1 MNRRLTKAFIGAL
14 SFAAALSTAVVC
26 NASDAQA
33 KKASVKKVTASAP
46 SGKKVYVAKGKK
58 VKITTIVKVKPNKK
72 ANKKVT
78 YKSANKKIATVSA
91 KGVVKGVKAGKTKI
105 TITSK
110 KNKKKKTVLKF
121 YVKKAA
127 VKKLKIKRFPHCQL
141 TINIIPIIVAEST
154 DTNAPAI
161 IAGKP
166 KRVISSLFSG
176 ANTPIPPS
184 KIPIDEILA
193 KPHKI

>member
-58 VKITTIVKVKPNKK
+58 VKITTTVKVKPNKK

-91 KGVVKGVKAGKTKI
+91 KGCKSG
-105 TITSK
+105 
-110 KNKKKKTVLKF
+110 KNKNHDYIKEEQEKENRIKSLCKK
-121 YVKKAA
+121 
-127 VKKLKIKRFPHCQL
+127 
-141 TINIIPIIVAEST
+141 
-154 DTNAPAI
+154 
-161 IAGKP
+161 
-166 KRVISSLFSG
+166 SG
-176 ANTPIPPS
+176 C
-184 KIPIDEILA
+184 
-193 KPHKI
+193 

>member
-58 VKITTIVKVKPNKK
+58 VKITTTVKVKPNKK

-78 YKSANKKIATVSA
+78 YKSGKQKDCYGISKRCC
-91 KGVVKGVKAGKTKI
+91 KGCKSG
-105 TITSK
+105 
-110 KNKKKKTVLKF
+110 KNKNHDYIKEEQEKENRIKSLCKK
-121 YVKKAA
+121 
-127 VKKLKIKRFPHCQL
+127 
-141 TINIIPIIVAEST
+141 
-154 DTNAPAI
+154 
-161 IAGKP
+161 
-166 KRVISSLFSG
+166 SG
-176 ANTPIPPS
+176 C
-184 KIPIDEILA
+184 
-193 KPHKI
+193 

>member
-58 VKITTIVKVKPNKK
+58 VKITTTVKVKPNKK

-78 YKSANKKIATVSA
+78 YQ
-91 KGVVKGVKAGKTKI
+91 VKTTQYFFEPAHLMP
-105 TITSK
+105 TS
-110 KNKKKKTVLKF
+110 N
-121 YVKKAA
+121 
-127 VKKLKIKRFPHCQL
+127 R
-141 TINIIPIIVAEST
+141 
-154 DTNAPAI
+154 
-161 IAGKP
+161 
-166 KRVISSLFSG
+166 
-176 ANTPIPPS
+176 
-184 KIPIDEILA
+184 
-193 KPHKI
+193 